1 MKPSKS
7 IISMLFVS
15 TVFYSSTLFAQ
26 ASLASEDII
35 ENVPITVAGEKIIY
49 SLVRDGSQ
57 KNQWYYIPSQV
68 RIVETQRQKGQNE
81 PEFTLIKYQFKNPK
95 NSQELLEGGV
105 IQFSVV
111 MAPDNE
117 GFDQLRNFIVKKT
130 NSPSVRLAA
139 LPLKSAAVTLIT
151 PKGEFLAENVEATG
165 IAPTMANNKM
175 VFSVPLTKI
184 GTDVY
189 NALANSNTGMG
200 VVVKY
205 VYNGLTPP
213 AGFKI
218 TVDWKNLYDFFAK
231 NEKIKASVAGA
242 YSWFGVSAKYSK
254 EKEIIRQQVLSSKAV
269 TVDATL
275 GEKFDEAAMHKYLD
289 PIITKI
295 QEEFFIKSELQSRV
309 DSMVM
314 ADALDDAKPMTDSKG
329 KNLLSYLSVSGGKSI
344 KMKDIKI
351 EKKDK
356 QVYEFR
362 FKQLVDRMSITGGF
376 VGIGKYPEEIK
387 KKLIFLVPE
396 GRWESAFFLLPSVT
410 DNDEIGIRQVD
421 LQIGLKS
428 KEKAYNTQVV
438 VWTKEKGWTDK
449 DGKNRNVI
457 AFPLMELA
465 KNDAQLKNIKFDVIG
480 NITLGNDVLRINQ
493 QVETFSGE
501 APIATPLAL
510 VDIVSVQPE
519 LLSFSKLNTES
530 SLDFVNVLI
539 TDGNRRFS
547 KKLFPF
553 SKGGIPEPPKPLY
566 WIVARDKNHLPVK
579 ADIVFNLKDG
589 SVVKWQHNQKSL
601 YESEVGLDIVL
612 RDIDY
617 TKSN

>member
-1 MKPSKS
+1 M
-7 IISMLFVS
+7 
-15 TVFYSSTLFAQ
+15 
-26 ASLASEDII
+26 
-35 ENVPITVAGEKIIY
+35 
-49 SLVRDGSQ
+49 
-57 KNQWYYIPSQV
+57 
-68 RIVETQRQKGQNE
+68 VETQRQKGQNE

-95 NSQELLEGGV
+95 NPQELLEGGV

-111 MAPDNE
+111 MSPDNE
-117 GFDQLRNFIVKKT
+117 GLTQLRNFIVKKT
-130 NSPSVRLAA
+130 NDPSVRLAA

-151 PKGEFLAENVEATG
+151 PKGEFVAENVETTG

-175 VFSVPLTKI
+175 VFSVPLSKI

-205 VYNGLTPP
+205 IYNGLTPP

-231 NEKIKASVAGA
+231 NEKIKASVSGA
-242 YSWFGVSAKYSK
+242 YSWIGISAKYSK
-254 EKEIIRQQVLSSKAV
+254 EKEIIRQQVLSSKAI
-269 TVDATL
+269 TIDATL
-275 GEKFDEAAMHKYLD
+275 GEKFDEEAMQRYLD
-289 PIITKI
+289 PLIKKI
-295 QEEFFIKSELQSRV
+295 CDEIFLKTELQGRV
-309 DSMVM
+309 DSMVI
-314 ADALDDAKPMTDSKG
+314 ANALDDAKPMTDSKG
-329 KNLLSYLSVSGGKSI
+329 KNLLKYLSFSGGKTV

-351 EKKDK
+351 IRQDK
-356 QVYEFR
+356 QVHEFR
-362 FKQLVDRMSITGGF
+362 VKQSVDRMSIAGGF
-376 VGIGKYPEEIK
+376 VGVGKYPEEIK

-396 GRWESAFFLLPSVT
+396 GRWESAFFLLPSVA

-421 LQIGLKS
+421 LQIGLRS
-428 KEKAYNTQVV
+428 NEKAYNTQVV

-449 DGKNRNVI
+449 DGKSRNVI
-457 AFPLMELA
+457 VFPLMELA

-493 QVETFSGE
+493 QTETFSGE
-501 APIATPLAL
+501 APIATPLSL

-519 LLSFSKLNTES
+519 LLSFSKLNPES
-530 SLDFVNVLI
+530 NLDFVNVLI

-553 SKGGIPEPPKPLY
+553 SKGGTPEPPRPLY
-566 WIVARDKNHLPVK
+566 WLVSKDKNRLPVK

-589 SVVKWQHNQKSL
+589 SAVKWQHNQKSL
-601 YESEVGLDIVL
+601 YEAEVGLDIVL